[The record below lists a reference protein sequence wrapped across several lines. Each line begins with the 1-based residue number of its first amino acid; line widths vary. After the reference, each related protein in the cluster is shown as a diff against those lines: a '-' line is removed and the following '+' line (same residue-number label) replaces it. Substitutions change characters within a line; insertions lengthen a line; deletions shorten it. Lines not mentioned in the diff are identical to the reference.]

1 MLKFIRPHSDM
12 KAGLDLNTC
21 QRSMFGQL
29 YLCGGACAP
38 IKDQASSPP
47 FFYFFFLDL
56 GSLPWDD
63 LENDLPDELIPNG
76 GELSLMSGMPSNGG
90 APGAGPGGTPAGLG
104 GGGVPD
110 AAAKHKQLSEL
121 LRGGNASSIANAGLN
136 SASPQPG
143 GMGPQLGTP
152 LGKSPLGQGSPNN
165 HLSPQAQKA
174 GTPSGV
180 AGQNNNSNTAAMGL
194 NPTGFNQ
201 AMINNGPSHSGLL
214 PQGGQP
220 QPGQMMNGGLG
231 PDAGRVRAAG
241 VGVMQ
246 YQGATAGAGGA
257 GSALAETLTQGG
269 QQMGAHT
276 NLNGAQQAGSMNKVG
291 DIFPVNS

>member
-1 MLKFIRPHSDM
+1 
-12 KAGLDLNTC
+12 
-21 QRSMFGQL
+21 
-29 YLCGGACAP
+29 
-38 IKDQASSPP
+38 
-47 FFYFFFLDL
+47 
-56 GSLPWDD
+56 
-63 LENDLPDELIPNG
+63 
-76 GELSLMSGMPSNGG
+76 MSGMPSNGG
-90 APGAGPGGTPAGLG
+90 AAPGAGPGGTPAGLG
-104 GGGVPD
+104 GGSSVPD

-121 LRGGNASSIANAGLN
+121 LRGGNTSSIANAGLN

-246 YQGATAGAGGA
+246 YQGAAAGAGGA

-269 QQMGAHT
+269 QQMGAHP

-291 DIFPVNS
+291 DIFPVNSDNTNIKACISCTESFQIAPMVVHIANYLFTGKKWCFIRCLIKHCFVVGMFINDDCIISTNRL